1 MFYERLY
8 EALDLLIKFFH
19 ADEKGLSLGILRS
32 RSFLNVEERLQY
44 HKMDT
49 TFLINRY
56 YRQRLQVI
64 IIISSTIRK
73 ISFYLFFFFSPQIFV
88 RFEPCF
94 VEFFR

>member
-19 ADEKGLSLGILRS
+19 ADEKGLSLGVLRS

-64 IIISSTIRK
+64 IILSTIRK
-73 ISFYLFFFFSPQIFV
+73 ISFFQVFV
-88 RFEPCF
+88 QFEP
-94 VEFFR
+94 